1 LGPFDT
7 NEDGGMLK
15 NTRKTNSSF
24 NNSWIS
30 RLFYRCLMH
39 ENLKG
44 DGEKNESSCLQ
55 RKQNDGK
62 LRDKLPTKKISRMI

>member
-44 DGEKNESSCLQ
+44 DGEKMRVLVYRENRMMES
-55 RKQNDGK
+55 
-62 LRDKLPTKKISRMI
+62 